1 MENRERER
9 EISFKGSYFKHN
21 FFTVVTLREKEKERM
36 KEREICSLKQLLM
49 YIERDRKKR
58 LLEFWLDYIIYLCPK
73 KMREKERERDL
84 RQVSLIGVQW
94 GLYIRNYASAKSAK
108 RKVFFF
114 KTILHIM
121 KNIPPYVN
129 ILYNILL

>member
-1 MENRERER
+1 MRER

-58 LLEFWLDYIIYLCPK
+58 L
-73 KMREKERERDL
+73 
-84 RQVSLIGVQW
+84 
-94 GLYIRNYASAKSAK
+94 
-108 RKVFFF
+108 
-114 KTILHIM
+114 
-121 KNIPPYVN
+121 
-129 ILYNILL
+129 

>member
-9 EISFKGSYFKHN
+9 EISFKGSYFKHK

-58 LLEFWLDYIIYLCPK
+58 L
-73 KMREKERERDL
+73 
-84 RQVSLIGVQW
+84 
-94 GLYIRNYASAKSAK
+94 
-108 RKVFFF
+108 
-114 KTILHIM
+114 
-121 KNIPPYVN
+121 
-129 ILYNILL
+129 